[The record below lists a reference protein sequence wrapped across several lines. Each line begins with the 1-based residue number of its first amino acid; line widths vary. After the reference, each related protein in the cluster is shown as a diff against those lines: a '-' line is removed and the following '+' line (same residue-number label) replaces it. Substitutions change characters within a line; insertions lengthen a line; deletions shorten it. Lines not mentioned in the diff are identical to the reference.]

1 MTKYFRKVR
10 NHETLD
16 FLRDFERDMIKDEEG
31 DIFTLTAAER
41 GREEGMEEE
50 PILVEMNA

>member
-10 NHETLD
+10 NHETMD
-16 FLRDFERDMIKDEEG
+16 FLREFERDLIKDEEG

-41 GREEGMEEE
+41 GREEEMEEE

>member
-10 NHETLD
+10 NHDTMD
-16 FLRDFERDMIKDEEG
+16 FLREFERDIIKAEEG

-41 GREEGMEEE
+41 GREEEMEED